1 MKLSYRDA
9 KEGRGMLYEKV
20 HTTNSIAA
28 NVDELLAPNET
39 GETCA
44 SDRAGSAKINLRS
57 SRREHILVL
66 TNGRSVTR

>member
-20 HTTNSIAA
+20 HTTNSIAV

-44 SDRAGSAKINLRS
+44 SDRAGRAKIN
-57 SRREHILVL
+57 SRREHMLVL